1 MRCVVQRVSKAA
13 VRVNAEKV
21 GQINIGQIN
30 KGILAL
36 VGVENNDND
45 KDVSWLADKLLGL
58 RIFED
63 GHGKMNLSILDV
75 GGELLIVSQFTLLG
89 DCRKGKRPSF
99 SDAAPPAKAE
109 SMFDKLVETLRA
121 SGVKVETGQFQA
133 KMDVELIN
141 DGPVTILLDSKK
153 NF

>member
-1 MRCVVQRVSKAA
+1 MRCVVQRVSRAS
-13 VRVNAEKV
+13 VRVNAE
-21 GQINIGQIN
+21 GIGQIN

-36 VGVENNDND
+36 VGIEHNDND
-45 KDVSWLADKLLGL
+45 NDVSWLADKLLGL

-63 GHGKMNLSILDV
+63 EHGKMNLSLVDV
-75 GGELLIVSQFTLLG
+75 GGDLLVVSQFTLHG

-99 SDAAPPAKAE
+99 SDAAPPDMAK
-109 SMFDKLVETLRA
+109 SLFDKLVATLRA

-133 KMDVELIN
+133 KMEVELIN
-141 DGPVTILLDSKK
+141 DGPVTLLLDSKK

>member
-1 MRCVVQRVSKAA
+1 MRCVVQRVSRAS
-13 VRVNAEKV
+13 VRVNAE
-21 GQINIGQIN
+21 GIGQIN

-36 VGVENNDND
+36 VGIEHNDND
-45 KDVSWLADKLLGL
+45 NDVSWLADKLLGL

-63 GHGKMNLSILDV
+63 EHGKMNLSLVDV
-75 GGELLIVSQFTLLG
+75 GGELLVVSQFTLHG

-99 SDAAPPAKAE
+99 SDAAPPDMAK
-109 SMFDKLVETLRA
+109 SLFDKLVATLRA

-133 KMDVELIN
+133 KMEVELIN
-141 DGPVTILLDSKK
+141 DGPVTLLLDSKK

>member
-13 VRVNAEKV
+13 VRVNAET
-21 GQINIGQIN
+21 IGQIN
-30 KGILAL
+30 NGILAL
-36 VGVENNDND
+36 VGIENNDND
-45 KDVSWLADKLLGL
+45 KDVLWLADKLLGL

-63 GHGKMNLSILDV
+63 RQGKMNLSLSDV
-75 GGELLIVSQFTLLG
+75 DGGLLVVSQFTLHG

-99 SDAAPPAKAE
+99 SNAAPPEIAKSLFDMLV
-109 SMFDKLVETLRA
+109 SMLKA

-133 KMDVELIN
+133 KMEVELIN
-141 DGPVTILLDSKK
+141 DGPVTLLLDSKK

>member
-1 MRCVVQRVSKAA
+1 MRCVVQRVSRAS
-13 VRVNAEKV
+13 VRVNAE
-21 GQINIGQIN
+21 GIGQIN

-36 VGVENNDND
+36 VGIEHNDND
-45 KDVSWLADKLLGL
+45 NDVSWLADKLLDL

-63 GHGKMNLSILDV
+63 EHGKMNLSLVDV
-75 GGELLIVSQFTLLG
+75 GGELLVVSQFTLHG

-99 SDAAPPAKAE
+99 SDAAPPDMAK
-109 SMFDKLVETLRA
+109 SLFDKLVATLRA

-133 KMDVELIN
+133 KMEVELIN
-141 DGPVTILLDSKK
+141 DGPVTLLLDSKK